1 MKIGVSSYT
10 WPWAVGREGYPP
22 EKPIDAFGLLEKT
35 RRCGLSVLQLAD
47 APHLHKMKQSEL
59 EIISQTAKSNDI
71 TLETGT
77 RGIDPGHLMTY
88 LSVAKKLGSK
98 LVRTITK
105 SLDDGAASRLKGI
118 LPAYEEAGVYI
129 ALENHDEHSTRDLA
143 SFIDRIGSSF
153 LGVCLDTVN
162 SFAALETPEIV
173 VKTLAP
179 YAFNFHVKDFQIV
192 RFGNELG
199 FSIIGSPAGDGRLD
213 IPWIIDYLQRTDRE
227 PNLILELW
235 TPFSENLDQTI
246 KREDEWAHKSIRYLK
261 GIVSDKLKLMGGEEN
276 GYE

>member
-1 MKIGVSSYT
+1 MKIGASSYT

-35 RRCGLSVLQLAD
+35 RHHDLSVLQLAD
-47 APHLHKMKQSEL
+47 IPHLHKMKQSEL
-59 EIISQTAKSNDI
+59 EAISQIAVSNDI
-71 TLETGT
+71 ALETGT
-77 RGIDPGHLMTY
+77 RGIDPDHLMTY
-88 LSVAKKLGSK
+88 LSIARTLGST
-98 LVRTITK
+98 LVRTITQ
-105 SLDDGAASRLKGI
+105 SLDDEAASRLKGV

-129 ALENHDEHSTRDLA
+129 ALENHDEYSTHHLA
-143 SFIDRIGSSF
+143 SFIDKIGSSF

-162 SFAALETPEIV
+162 SFAALETPDVV

-192 RFGNELG
+192 RFGSELG
-199 FSIIGSPAGDGRLD
+199 FSIIGSPAGEGRLD
-213 IPWIIDYLQRTDRE
+213 IPWIIDYLKRAGRE

-246 KREDEWAHKSIRYLK
+246 KREDEWAHRSIRYLK
-261 GIVSDKLKLMGGEEN
+261 GILG
-276 GYE
+276 